1 MIQRYD
7 IEKAMSS
14 VSLIIS
20 VCIFVFSFLHSSP
33 TIIYNILLFVRTV
46 GLRYASIEISKLGT
60 YRYTS
65 IFLVKVTSIFRMLY
79 LCKKR
84 CMKDVLKISI
94 LLILALSNGALFAQT
109 NRSLNLNRDTLD
121 IKFVKD
127 TLVTSTI
134 QDTLAAIPAVK
145 DSITAKQDEINDS
158 ALYYRLILHYRDSV
172 NHNLKRIYNKDA
184 FKFKDDYFREKMR
197 EPWIGDVLKR
207 YIF

>member
-1 MIQRYD
+1 
-7 IEKAMSS
+7 
-14 VSLIIS
+14 
-20 VCIFVFSFLHSSP
+20 
-33 TIIYNILLFVRTV
+33 
-46 GLRYASIEISKLGT
+46 
-60 YRYTS
+60 
-65 IFLVKVTSIFRMLY
+65 MLY

-134 QDTLAAIPAVK
+134 QD
-145 DSITAKQDEINDS
+145 EINDS

-197 EPWIGDVLKR
+197 EPWIGDVLR
-207 YIF
+207 DIFF

>member
-1 MIQRYD
+1 
-7 IEKAMSS
+7 
-14 VSLIIS
+14 
-20 VCIFVFSFLHSSP
+20 
-33 TIIYNILLFVRTV
+33 
-46 GLRYASIEISKLGT
+46 
-60 YRYTS
+60 
-65 IFLVKVTSIFRMLY
+65 
-79 LCKKR
+79 
-84 CMKDVLKISI
+84 MKDVLKISI

-109 NRSLNLNRDTLD
+109 NRSLNLNR
-121 IKFVKD
+121 D

-197 EPWIGDVLKR
+197 EPWIGDVLR
-207 YIF
+207 DIFFK

>member
-20 VCIFVFSFLHSSP
+20 GWHI
-33 TIIYNILLFVRTV
+33 
-46 GLRYASIEISKLGT
+46 RYAFIEIPKLGT
-60 YRYTS
+60 YRYTF
-65 IFLVKVTSIFRMLY
+65 IFLVKGTSIFRMLY

-84 CMKDVLKISI
+84 CMVLKISI

-134 QDTLAAIPAVK
+134 QDTLATIPAVK

-184 FKFKDDYFREKMR
+184 FKLKDDYFREKMR
-197 EPWIGDVLKR
+197 EPWIGDVLR
-207 YIF
+207 DIFFK